1 MLPNDILQQAVPG
14 NLRRADQFVR
24 FLRRLVAHLLKRM
37 SVEVVTQESPQAFL
51 LRLLNEV
58 RLLTLD
64 PSPNPN
70 PNPNPNPDPDPHPCP
85 HPNPNRNEEEIDPKT
100 LKFVSDR
107 LRSLLRTL
115 EVTDVQDFTPIMLIA
130 DFASLVATYT
140 TGFNTPLASP
150 RSPLHPLAS
159 PSNALHPLT
168 SPHIP
173 PHAPTR
179 PNRYTTGFNILI
191 EPFDE
196 RTPTLHDPLFQF
208 CCNDAS
214 IAMKAL
220 TTILRDTY

>member
-24 FLRRLVAHLLKRM
+24 FLRRLVAHLQKRM
-37 SVEVVTQESPQAFL
+37 SIEVVTQESPQAFL
-51 LRLLNEV
+51 LRLLN
-58 RLLTLD
+58 D
-64 PSPNPN
+64 
-70 PNPNPNPDPDPHPCP
+70 
-85 HPNPNRNEEEIDPKT
+85 EEIDPKT

-140 TGFNTPLASP
+140 TGFN
-150 RSPLHPLAS
+150 
-159 PSNALHPLT
+159 
-168 SPHIP
+168 
-173 PHAPTR
+173 
-179 PNRYTTGFNILI
+179 ILI

-214 IAMKAL
+214 IAIKPVFERFQSVVITSGTLSPIEM
-220 TTILRDTY
+220 